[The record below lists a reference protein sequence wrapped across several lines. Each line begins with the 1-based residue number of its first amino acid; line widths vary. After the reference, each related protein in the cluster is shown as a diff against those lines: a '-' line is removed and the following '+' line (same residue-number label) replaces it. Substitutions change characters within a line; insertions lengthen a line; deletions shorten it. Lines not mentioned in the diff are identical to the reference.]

1 MVIKLVFFQMENV
14 GTAFVLLILSCIA
27 LFAWAVA
34 AYFRIASLRKDLGA
48 SAEEKSNL
56 EFALKEEIFKRE
68 AAEKFSASLAA
79 GMSEKDKKIE
89 SLLNEN
95 IRLEKSEAR
104 MQEREKAMLEKAGEF
119 EAFSAKIFDA
129 ARQKFESSNK
139 IQLDGV
145 LSPLKEN
152 LASFRKR
159 IDDVAEHDAKK
170 YGSLERQ
177 INMLSEMNAK
187 ISKEADNLAKALVSN
202 NKTAGNWGEMILE
215 DALKNCGLVE
225 NVNFLTQDSHT
236 QDGKS
241 RILDV
246 LVRLPDNR
254 NFIIDSKVSLVNYM
268 NYCAAPDDKT
278 REAELKLFLNSVRAH
293 IKGLSS
299 KNYEALKDVQ
309 NPDFVLIFIPIEGA
323 FELAITKDL
332 NLLQYANSLKIAL
345 ASPATLFACLRTV
358 ENIWSIEKQNK
369 NTLEI
374 AELGKSLHERI
385 CLFLERFGE
394 LGKSIEKVQ
403 RGYADL
409 DTSISGRQG
418 VLGTAIRL
426 EELGVKSKKNIGKKY
441 LEEGGDE

>member
-1 MVIKLVFFQMENV
+1 MDNV
-14 GTAFVLLILSCIA
+14 GTACIFLILSWPV
-27 LFAWAVA
+27 LLVWAVGG
-34 AYFRIASLRKDLGA
+34 YFRIASLRKDLGA

-68 AAEKFSASLAA
+68 AAEKFSASLEA

-215 DALKNCGLVE
+215 DALKIAGLW
-225 NVNFLTQDSHT
+225 
-236 QDGKS
+236 K
-241 RILDV
+241 
-246 LVRLPDNR
+246 
-254 NFIIDSKVSLVNYM
+254 M
-268 NYCAAPDDKT
+268 
-278 REAELKLFLNSVRAH
+278 
-293 IKGLSS
+293 
-299 KNYEALKDVQ
+299 
-309 NPDFVLIFIPIEGA
+309 
-323 FELAITKDL
+323 
-332 NLLQYANSLKIAL
+332 
-345 ASPATLFACLRTV
+345 
-358 ENIWSIEKQNK
+358 
-369 NTLEI
+369 
-374 AELGKSLHERI
+374 
-385 CLFLERFGE
+385 
-394 LGKSIEKVQ
+394 
-403 RGYADL
+403 
-409 DTSISGRQG
+409 
-418 VLGTAIRL
+418 
-426 EELGVKSKKNIGKKY
+426 
-441 LEEGGDE
+441 

>member
-1 MVIKLVFFQMENV
+1 MDNVETALFF
-14 GTAFVLLILSCIA
+14 LILPCAA
-27 LFAWAVA
+27 LLALAAA
-34 AYFRIASLRKDLGA
+34 AYWRIASLRKDLKMC
-48 SAEEKSNL
+48 AEEKANL
-56 EFALKEEIFKRE
+56 EAALKEEAFKRE
-68 AAEKFSASLAA
+68 TVEKFSASLE
-79 GMSEKDKKIE
+79 GRISENDKKIE
-89 SLLNEN
+89 ALLNEN

-104 MQEREKAMLEKAGEF
+104 MQERERAMLEKAGEF
-119 EAFSAKIFDA
+119 EAFSAKIFES

-139 IQLDGV
+139 IQLDSV

-246 LVRLPDNR
+246 LVRLPGNR

-268 NYCAAPDDKT
+268 NYCAAADEKS
-278 REAELKLFLNSVRAH
+278 REAELKLFLASVRSH
-293 IKGLSS
+293 IKSLSA
-299 KNYEALKDVQ
+299 KNYESLKDVQ
-309 NPDFVLIFIPIEGA
+309 TPDFVLIFIPIEGA
-323 FELAITKDL
+323 FELAITRDL
-332 NLLQYANSLKIAL
+332 NLLEYANSLKIAL
-345 ASPATLFACLRTV
+345 ASPATLLACLRTV

-385 CLFLERFGE
+385 CIFLERFAE

-403 RGYADL
+403 KGYADL
-409 DTSISGRQG
+409 DTSVSGRQG
-418 VLGTAIRL
+418 VLGTALRL
-426 EELGVKSKKNIGKKY
+426 SELGVKSKKNIGKKY
-441 LEEGGDE
+441 LEDGADE